1 MEGVMHELVTERKVY
16 FTLIKVSLLGMLLH
30 PGRSP
35 TTASH
40 SNTVQGEPRESRDVR
55 REERN
60 VAEISKVVWY
70 LFVFHRL
77 GINFYICP
85 SNQGFTQR

>member
-16 FTLIKVSLLGMLLH
+16 FTLCKVSLLGMFLH

-35 TTASH
+35 TNTSH

-70 LFVFHRL
+70 LFVSPQA
-77 GINFYICP
+77 GN
-85 SNQGFTQR
+85 